1 MPQPKPKLR
10 KKQKVIHMAKIKAKW
25 VKSAIGF
32 PERQKRTIKA
42 LGFRKLNSEVEH
54 EDTPQVRGMIEHVRH
69 LVTWEVVE

>member
-1 MPQPKPKLR
+1 MTAR
-10 KKQKVIHMAKIKAKW
+10 KKRKVIHMAKIRAKW
-25 VKSAIGF
+25 VKSAISF

-54 EDTPQVRGMIEHVRH
+54 EDMPQVRGMIEHVRH